1 MRSTFL
7 YLAGDLEPV
16 TSPLDNWSSILSR
29 SLVTLRQLA
38 GATEHDFLL
47 IGSQMQ
53 GIYQNSN
60 KLSETAH
67 HLVEVASGERIRILT
82 DKLHQILQEMKE
94 YLELS
99 QARNLSRCATL
110 EAVESLLCQVV
121 EPLEGFR
128 KISKH
133 LYILE
138 VAIKIE
144 STYLG
149 EKEGE
154 FLNLAQ
160 DVKKL
165 SQLIKEK
172 VNAVQDHQLLL
183 AMVITKNIFDIQAAS
198 SNQDFK
204 VRSTINDTAESL
216 KGLELVNSR
225 FSLLGTEISAV
236 SGENSQR
243 ISEIVQSMQIHDI
256 YRQQVEHVIESLE
269 GIVSSFNDN
278 IDGDDLSQ
286 QRIIEKAGDVCEL
299 QDAQLRFAS
308 AELYTAVM
316 SVVTHLHDISTQ
328 QKQMG
333 SEIYSQVGTADASSS
348 SFIDNVSE
356 RMSSITDLL
365 TTCTAANSELA
376 VVTKKVTDE
385 VEEITNFVFDIENI
399 GHDIIQIALNSR
411 IKAVSTGKNGASL
424 SALSEEIGQLSS
436 ETVQRADSI
445 TGTLAEIQSAI
456 ASLSIEAN
464 SNEKNLSTNLL
475 CIKEELSQA
484 LIILEKMGDELLSL
498 LPQLQNQINT
508 LASEIESIADGI
520 NAHERTKTMADEVL
534 SNLQQIFNQ
543 SRALYPAS
551 TAFKEDLRR
560 MAERYTMESERRIH
574 EDIAGKHG
582 VQLSMTISQSTTSAK
597 SEDSEFGDNVDL
609 F

>member
-1 MRSTFL
+1 M
-7 YLAGDLEPV
+7 
-16 TSPLDNWSSILSR
+16 TSPLDAWSSILSS
-29 SLVTLRQLA
+29 SLATLRRLA
-38 GATEHDFLL
+38 GSTEHDFLQ

-53 GIYQNSN
+53 GIYQLSN
-60 KLSETAH
+60 TLSETAH
-67 HLVEVASGERIRILT
+67 RLVEVASGESIRILT
-82 DKLHQILQEMKE
+82 DRLHQILQEMKE
-94 YLELS
+94 YLELA
-99 QARNLSRCATL
+99 QARSLSRCATL
-110 EAVESLLCQVV
+110 ETVETLLGQVV

-149 EKEGE
+149 EMEGE

-165 SQLIKEK
+165 SLQIKEK
-172 VNAVQDHQLLL
+172 ANAIQDHQLFL
-183 AMVITKNIFDIQAAS
+183 ASVITKNIFDIQAAS

-204 VRSTINDTAESL
+204 IRATIKDTAESL
-216 KGLELVNSR
+216 NGLESVNSR
-225 FSLLGTEISAV
+225 FSLLGTEISSV

-269 GIVSSFNDN
+269 GIASSFNENLDR
-278 IDGDDLSQ
+278 DDLCQ
-286 QRIIEKAGDVCEL
+286 QKIIEKVGDVCEL

-308 AELYTAVM
+308 TELYTAVM

-333 SEIYSQVGTADASSS
+333 LKVYSQVGIADASSS
-348 SFIDNVSE
+348 SFIDNVSQ

-445 TGTLAEIQSAI
+445 TGTLAEIHSAI
-456 ASLSIEAN
+456 ESLSIEAK
-464 SNEKNLSTNLL
+464 SNEKILSTNLSG
-475 CIKEELSQA
+475 IKEELSQA
-484 LIILEKMGDELLSL
+484 LIILEKMGNELLSL

-508 LASEIESIADGI
+508 LTSEIESIAGGV
-520 NAHERTKTMADEVL
+520 NVHERTKTMADEVL
-534 SNLQQIFNQ
+534 SNLQQIFYQ

-551 TAFKEDLRR
+551 TAFKEDIRR

-582 VQLSMTISQSTTSAK
+582 VQLPMTTSQSTTSAK
-597 SEDSEFGDNVDL
+597 SDNSEFGDNVDL